1 MDQDLRLNNRSVLT
15 DQTLAHKED
24 RRRTNSLESTGKMTY
39 GQTKRTR
46 EKRQKNLQLVYK
58 DGQAV
63 IENPT
68 AVQVEQDLVA
78 RHQQVLEQNKRNWDK
93 KEAEYQ
99 AQIVKLQET
108 ETQLRKVI
116 EDLNKKKRAAA
127 SSGRRSKKR
136 HIPEM
141 NDAVRGRVE
150 AVCKSQL
157 WRVCKFISD
166 DDQVIIAC
174 EIVMSFIDNYRQQ
187 VINADGTPVDEAIKS
202 SAVGDF
208 VEIYGSFIVTTTN
221 SYRSTTQS
229 QFKTAMKQWFG
240 TMDPGYY
247 PTPEQYLRAMLRIGL
262 TFDKDKPSAN
272 DFERSILLFHAD
284 QACPKVAG
292 QGYWTK
298 HQRMEGLMSFAGP
311 KDQHVDTYVTPSTE
325 AICYI
330 FYKNLRPKVIYEVE
344 CDRENPHNLPGTSH
358 DKKNERWATLWSDAK
373 IGQSVYGGWAPEA
386 LTEFATV
393 TRAVMESRK
402 RKTTKKADAWLL
414 KQIRRRHK
422 YVEKG
427 EKKKKVKISPQKPDA
442 PKAVIVPFDGEV
454 EAETGGVDLSAL
466 GIDGNEIDS
475 DDGDL
480 DDFDDGSESES
491 EVDPVSGSNP
501 PQEPNQGSDPAQAG
515 NPGSVPPQPPPA
527 GASAAAS

>member
-1 MDQDLRLNNRSVLT
+1 MDQDLRLKARSVLT
-15 DQTLAHKED
+15 DQALALKED
-24 RRRTNSLESTGKMTY
+24 RRRTNSLESTGKMPFGARVRKDKT
-39 GQTKRTR
+39 QHPELT
-46 EKRQKNLQLVYK
+46 YK
-58 DGQAV
+58 DGDVVVRDPTGFQ
-63 IENPT
+63 IE
-68 AVQVEQDLVA
+68 QECLK
-78 RHQQVLEQNKRNWDK
+78 RHQQVLDSKKKNWAK
-93 KEAEYQ
+93 KEAEHK

-127 SSGRRSKKR
+127 SSGGRSKKK
-136 HIPEM
+136 IKPEM
-141 NDAVRGRVE
+141 NDGTMGRVD
-150 AVCKSQL
+150 AICKSQL

-174 EIVMSFIDNYRQQ
+174 EIVMSFIDNYKQQ
-187 VINADGTPVDEAIKS
+187 VINADGTPVDEALKS

-208 VEIYGSFIVTTTN
+208 VEIYGPFIITTIN

-240 TMDPGYY
+240 TMDPEDY
-247 PTPEQYLRAMLRIGL
+247 PTPEQYLKAMLRIGL
-262 TFDKDKPSAN
+262 GFDKDKPSAN

-298 HQRMEGLMSFAGP
+298 HQRMEGLMSFVGP

-325 AICYI
+325 AIACIY
-330 FYKNLRPKVIYEVE
+330 FENLRSKVIYEVE
-344 CDRENPHNLPGTSH
+344 CDKKNPHNKPGTSH
-358 DKKNERWATLWSDAK
+358 DKKNERWNTLWSDAK
-373 IGQSVYGGWAPEA
+373 IGQSKYGGWAPEA

-454 EAETGGVDLSAL
+454 EHESGHVDLSAL
-466 GIDGNEIDS
+466 GIDGVEVESDEGLDS
-475 DDGDL
+475 DDSDN
-480 DDFDDGSESES
+480 DAESES
-491 EVDPVSGSNP
+491 EVDPVSGSNGALG
-501 PQEPNQGSDPAQAG
+501 PNQGSDPGQAG
-515 NPGSVPPQPPPA
+515 NQGSVPPQPPPA

>member
-1 MDQDLRLNNRSVLT
+1 MALGVR
-15 DQTLAHKED
+15 
-24 RRRTNSLESTGKMTY
+24 
-39 GQTKRTR
+39 QTKRAR

-58 DGQAV
+58 DGEVV

-78 RHQQVLEQNKRNWDK
+78 RHQQVMDTKQRNWDK
-93 KEAEYQ
+93 KEAEYK
-99 AQIVKLQET
+99 AQIVKLQVT
-108 ETQLRKVI
+108 DAQLRAVI
-116 EDLNKKKRAAA
+116 NDLNKKKREAA
-127 SSGRRSKKR
+127 SSGGGSKKKPKR
-136 HIPEM
+136 EM
-141 NDAVRGRVE
+141 NDGTMGRVD
-150 AVCKSQL
+150 AICKSQL

-166 DDQVIIAC
+166 EDQVIIAC
-174 EIVMSFIDNYRQQ
+174 EIVMSFIDNFRDK
-187 VINADGTPVDEAIKS
+187 VIKADGTKVDEAIKS
-202 SAVGDF
+202 SAVMDFYEMYGDF
-208 VEIYGSFIVTTTN
+208 ILNTIN

-240 TMDPGYY
+240 TMEPGHY
-247 PTPEQYLRAMLRIGL
+247 PTPEQYLRAILRIGL
-262 TFDKDKPSAN
+262 TSDTEKPTADN
-272 DFERSILLFHAD
+272 EFQRSILLFHAD

-298 HQRMEGLMSFAGP
+298 HQRQEGPMSSVGP

-330 FYKNLRPKVIYEVE
+330 YFKNLRPKVIYEVE

-358 DKKNERWATLWSDAK
+358 DKKNERWATIWSDAK
-373 IGQSVYGGWAPEA
+373 IGQSKYGGWSPEA
-386 LTEFATV
+386 LTEFLTT
-393 TRAVMESRK
+393 TRAVTESRK
-402 RKTTKKADAWLL
+402 RKTTKKADRWLL
-414 KQIRRRHK
+414 KAIRQRHK

-454 EAETGGVDLSAL
+454 EHESGHVDLSAL
-466 GIDGNEIDS
+466 GIDGGEIDS
-475 DDGDL
+475 DEGDS
-480 DDFDDGSESES
+480 DDFDDGSESDS

-501 PQEPNQGSDPAQAG
+501 PQGRNQGSDPPQAG